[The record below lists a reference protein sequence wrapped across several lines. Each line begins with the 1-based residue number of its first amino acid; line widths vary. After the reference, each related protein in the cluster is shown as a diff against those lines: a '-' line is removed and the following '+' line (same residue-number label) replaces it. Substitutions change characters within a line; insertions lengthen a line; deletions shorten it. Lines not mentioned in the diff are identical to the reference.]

1 MDGRATNS
9 LSQTTTSFLSMS
21 GIPSPGRS
29 SSTQGAQHPFSSTS
43 ATGPFNAG
51 SDSTSSTWYSLL
63 CNYFKKNLSL
73 IFELKTIVSIFTSV
87 SFLSSFAASDL
98 EQRPAEG
105 LSASSTFS
113 LSSSPWTKEKEGN
126 ICEKHFAADLTN
138 LSAWLGLRRHFE
150 RRQVEAEIGFRKK
163 EMFWLW
169 NLEMLLLK
177 AVGVD
182 HRSALLTV
190 PTVKHLVRLYKSAI
204 RINWKLSSIG
214 QVP

>member
-1 MDGRATNS
+1 MWDLIQQAQLNTHDC
-9 LSQTTTSFLSMS
+9 
-21 GIPSPGRS
+21 
-29 SSTQGAQHPFSSTS
+29 STILKRILFHLYYDTI
-43 ATGPFNAG
+43 
-51 SDSTSSTWYSLL
+51 
-63 CNYFKKNLSL
+63 L

-98 EQRPAEG
+98 EQRPAED

-113 LSSSPWTKEKEGN
+113 LSSSPWTKEIEGR

-138 LSAWLGLRRHFE
+138 LSAWFGLQRHFE

-163 EMFWLW
+163 EMFRLW

-177 AVGVD
+177 AVRVD

-190 PTVKHLVRLYKSAI
+190 PTVEHLVRLYKSSI
-204 RINWKLSSIG
+204 RTN
-214 QVP
+214 